1 MQKYIKHL
9 KNNNYSINTIKT
21 YKSVIKKYEMYI
33 KDIRLI
39 RKKLYLYNDSPN
51 TMWLHYNVLTS
62 YLKFLKDKRYI
73 ILKEIK
79 MPQIP
84 MKYMPVF
91 SKVFLYKKTEDLSI
105 YKNVIVRFLFETGIR
120 ATEINNIIKINK
132 NTLLLK
138 GKGSKIREIFHNYET
153 TKFFNGFSFSQKTLR
168 LWVKEILGKKYTPHS
183 IRRSHATHMLLKG
196 ANPKTIMLQLGH
208 KKIETTYK
216 YLQLSKEKNKK
227 IYKKYF

>member
-1 MQKYIKHL
+1 MEKYIKHL

-21 YKSVIKKYEMYI
+21 YKSVIKKYEMHI

-51 TMWLHYNVLTS
+51 TMWLHYNVLNS
-62 YLKFLKDKRYI
+62 YFKFLKDKRYI
-73 ILKEIK
+73 ILKGIK

-120 ATEINNIIKINK
+120 AAEINNIIKINK

-168 LWVKEILGKKYTPHS
+168 IWVKEILGKKYTPHS
-183 IRRSHATHMLLKG
+183 IRRSHATHMLLRG